1 MTAIWLT
8 LKGKSLEADRL
19 IAAGAR
25 SISTPP
31 GRDASPSQVIPPQF
45 VRFPLL
51 DGERLYVLA

>member
-8 LKGKSLEADRL
+8 LKGKSLKADRL

-25 SISTPP
+25 SIST
-31 GRDASPSQVIPPQF
+31 PPQF